1 MAVQCVLAPDGRRS
15 RFHRPAPAPDA
26 ETAAQEPPVATVTM
40 KQLLESG
47 VHFGHQTRRW
57 NPKMKRY
64 IFGERGGIYI
74 IDLQQTI
81 VLLQEA
87 MDVVRDIAGRGGTVL
102 FVGTEAGARTP
113 SRSTRPGR
121 GCRSSRI
128 AGSAAC

>member
-1 MAVQCVLAPDGRRS
+1 M
-15 RFHRPAPAPDA
+15 
-26 ETAAQEPPVATVTM
+26 ATVTM

-87 MDVVRDIAGRGGTVL
+87 MDVVRDIA
-102 FVGTEAGARTP
+102 RTP
-113 SRSTRPGR
+113 SRSTPSAPA
-121 GCRSSRI
+121 CPTSRT
-128 AGSAAC
+128 AGSAGC

>member
-1 MAVQCVLAPDGRRS
+1 M
-15 RFHRPAPAPDA
+15 
-26 ETAAQEPPVATVTM
+26 ATVTM

-87 MDVVRDIAGRGGTVL
+87 MDVVRDIAARGGTVL
-102 FVGTEAGARTP
+102 FVGTKKQCQEAIQEHAVRSGMPYVSHRWLACTSCATSRARP
-113 SRSTRPGR
+113 SSSC
-121 GCRSSRI
+121 CRRAS
-128 AGSAAC
+128 GSPARAS